1 MSHTTEARP
10 RIVAL
15 VGNPNTGKSTLF
27 SALVGIHQHVG
38 NYPGVTVEKKTGQ
51 MYHGG
56 QRYELIDLPGLYSLA
71 PRSRDEMVTVDVL
84 LGRYEDSR
92 VPDAVICVVDASNLE
107 RNLYLAGQVL
117 EFGLP
122 TVLVV
127 NMMDVAKRHNVRLK
141 LDRLAKRL
149 GVPVIPVQ
157 ANRQVGLAEVQTALA
172 RAIEN
177 HTVYD
182 RSPFPEVFEQEVEQ
196 LQTLAAEG
204 LPRCLIR
211 RLLLDS
217 NGYLEQALLD
227 GQRQE
232 VGEQFAAARSRLA
245 EAGCAIPRVETQ
257 ARYGWAAEI
266 LDGVISQ
273 PSQFLI
279 TATDRLDRVLTNRFW
294 GTLVFAAVMVL
305 VFQAVFAWAVPL
317 MGLIDA
323 GCGALGDLITGAGG
337 REAWLPEG
345 MGRSLLV
352 DGIIGGVGGVLAF
365 LPQILILF
373 LFIAILEDC
382 GYMAR
387 AAFLMDRLMARVG
400 LSGRSFIPMLS
411 CFACAIPGIMAA
423 RVIEN
428 ERDRLTTILVAP
440 LMTCSARLPIYA
452 LLIAAFIPPT
462 AYLGGYLSLQALTL
476 LGLYALGIVT
486 AVVMAMVFKRTILRG
501 QTPPFL
507 MEMPS
512 YKWPSPRT
520 VVYRVVG
527 RAWIFLR
534 TAGTLILVVSML
546 VWAAL
551 YFPHD
556 QQAVEGPFE
565 AERTALLAEAETLG
579 TDDPRSGQ
587 VTQRLAQIDG
597 EIQGEYQ
604 RQSLL
609 GRAGQFIEPVVR
621 PLGWD
626 WRIGCAVVASFPARE
641 IVVATMGVIYNLG
654 EDVDFESQQG
664 VTRFHARLQEA
675 TFDGSDPPRRV
686 FNIPVALSVM
696 VFFALCAQCAAT
708 LAVIRRET
716 NSWRWPVFTFTYMTV
731 LAYIGALI
739 TYRLGMW
746 IAG

>member
-84 LGRYEDSR
+84 IGRYEDSA

-157 ANRQVGLAEVQTALA
+157 ANRQVGLDEVQTALA

-182 RSPFPEVFEQEVEQ
+182 RPPFPEVFEREVER
-196 LQTLAAEG
+196 LETVAAKG
-204 LPRCLIR
+204 LSRCLIR

-227 GQRQE
+227 GEQQQI
-232 VGEQFAAARSRLA
+232 GEQFAAARSRLA
-245 EAGCAIPRVETQ
+245 EAGCAIPGVETE
-257 ARYGWAAEI
+257 ARYGWAGKI

-273 PSQFLI
+273 PSQYLI

-294 GTLVFAAVMVL
+294 GTLLFAAVMVL

-317 MGLIDA
+317 MDLIDA
-323 GCGALGDLITGAGG
+323 GCGAMGDLVAT
-337 REAWLPEG
+337 WLPEG
-345 MGRSLLV
+345 MVRSLAV
-352 DGIIGGVGGVLAF
+352 DGIIGGVGGVLIF
-365 LPQILILF
+365 LPQIVILF

-428 ERDRLTTILVAP
+428 ERDRLTTMLVAP
-440 LMTCSARLPIYA
+440 LMSCSARLPVYA
-452 LLIAAFIPPT
+452 LLTAAFIPQT
-462 AYLGGYLSLQALTL
+462 TYLGGYLSLQALTL
-476 LGLYALGIVT
+476 LSLYALGIVT
-486 AVVMAMVFKRTILRG
+486 AIIMAMIFKRTILRG

-507 MEMPS
+507 MELPS

-565 AERTALLAEAETLG
+565 AERTALLAEAETLE
-579 TDDPRSGQ
+579 TDDPRSRQ
-587 VTQRLAQIDG
+587 VAGRLAQIDG

-609 GRAGQFIEPVVR
+609 GQAGQFIEPVVR

-654 EDVDFESQQG
+654 EDVDVESEED
-664 VTRFHARLQEA
+664 VTRFHARLHEA
-675 TFDGSDPPRRV
+675 TWDGSDPPRRV

-731 LAYIGALI
+731 LAYLGALI